1 MKMQKTAENTKRS
14 FSDKW
19 HKNKGLAFAD
29 TLRED
34 SDFYRWI
41 LGRNGFQDGE
51 ALRGYLSS
59 KKRILDGGCG
69 NGRVTAL
76 LREHSDPKTTEVV
89 GVDLTAFAVAEEN
102 LKAAGYENYSIHEGN
117 LLEDLT
123 FLGKFDYIYCQEVLH
138 HTGDAKAGFL
148 NLVDRLEPGG
158 EIAIY
163 VYKEKAPIREFV
175 DDFVRA
181 RIENLPYDEAM
192 KACEQITEL
201 GKRLSELDFKF
212 DVPQV
217 NVLEIEEGELDIQR
231 FLYHFFM
238 KCYWNPDLSF
248 HDNAV
253 INYDWYHPQ
262 DCTRHTLEEV
272 VEWYKE
278 AGLEVTREF
287 ADFYGITV
295 SGRSVS

>member
-1 MKMQKTAENTKRS
+1 METAENTKRS

-19 HKNKGLAFAD
+19 HKNKGLAFDD

-34 SDFYRWI
+34 SDFYQWI
-41 LGRNGFQDGE
+41 LGRNGFKNGD
-51 ALRGYLSS
+51 ALRAYLKS

-76 LREHSDPKTTEVV
+76 LREHSDPETTEVV

-102 LKAAGYENYSIHEGN
+102 LTAGKYENFKIHEGN
-117 LLEDLT
+117 LLGDLT
-123 FLGKFDYIYCQEVLH
+123 FLGEFDYIYCQEVLH

-163 VYKEKAPIREFV
+163 VYKEKAPVREFV
-175 DDFVRA
+175 DDFVRN

-201 GKRLSELDFKF
+201 GKRLSALDIKF
-212 DVPQV
+212 DAPQV
-217 NVLEIEEGELDIQR
+217 DILEIEEGEYDIQR

-238 KCYWNPDLSF
+238 KCYWNQDLSF

-272 VEWYKE
+272 IDWFKE
-278 AGLEVTREF
+278 AGLEVSHQF
-287 ADFYGITV
+287 VDFYGITV
-295 SGRSVS
+295 SGIKVANA